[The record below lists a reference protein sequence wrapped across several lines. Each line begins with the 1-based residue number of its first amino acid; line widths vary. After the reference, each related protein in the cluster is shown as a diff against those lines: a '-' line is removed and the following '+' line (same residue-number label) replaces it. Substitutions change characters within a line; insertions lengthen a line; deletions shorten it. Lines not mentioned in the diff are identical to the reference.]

1 MLKKLC
7 INLANSCSYNSSSFL
22 YYSYLDTSP
31 VNLICRS
38 IYSLEKI
45 TRGWTQHN
53 CAGMLR
59 GTHKGIGQS
68 KGQQARHAHAA
79 AGRTVSGIRNG
90 ICSRHSHRRRIR
102 IRICILIC
110 IRIQLRVAVGATV
123 RQSKAENFHIAVMK
137 TQNARI

>member
-1 MLKKLC
+1 
-7 INLANSCSYNSSSFL
+7 
-22 YYSYLDTSP
+22 
-31 VNLICRS
+31 
-38 IYSLEKI
+38 
-45 TRGWTQHN
+45 
-53 CAGMLR
+53 MLR

-79 AGRTVSGIRNG
+79 AAAGRSVSGIRNG

-102 IRICILIC
+102 IRICILIR

>member
-1 MLKKLC
+1 
-7 INLANSCSYNSSSFL
+7 
-22 YYSYLDTSP
+22 
-31 VNLICRS
+31 
-38 IYSLEKI
+38 
-45 TRGWTQHN
+45 
-53 CAGMLR
+53 MLR

-79 AGRTVSGIRNG
+79 AAAGRTVSGIRNG
-90 ICSRHSHRRRIR
+90 ICSRHRHRRRIR
-102 IRICILIC
+102 

>member
-1 MLKKLC
+1 
-7 INLANSCSYNSSSFL
+7 
-22 YYSYLDTSP
+22 
-31 VNLICRS
+31 
-38 IYSLEKI
+38 
-45 TRGWTQHN
+45 
-53 CAGMLR
+53 MLR

-79 AGRTVSGIRNG
+79 AAGRSVSGICNG
-90 ICSRHSHRRRIR
+90 ICSRHRHRRRIHIHIR
-102 IRICILIC
+102 IRILIRIR